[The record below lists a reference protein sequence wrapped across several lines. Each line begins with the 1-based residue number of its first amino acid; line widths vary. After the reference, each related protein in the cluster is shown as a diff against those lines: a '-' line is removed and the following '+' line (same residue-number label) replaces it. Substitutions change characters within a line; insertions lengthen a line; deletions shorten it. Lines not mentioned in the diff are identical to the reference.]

1 MAHSIVVMSRSSAEE
16 TPIPDEWRKASE
28 EPPTFDDSSRVAM
41 MTVRAK
47 CAATGDLTT
56 LRVPKGTPMHKIFE
70 VRTSESKML
79 STSSSVVIAR
89 RGVREELWLSL
100 SYCYWIFKEYAKARG
115 HEDSQKLLFKVPD
128 DAGAASDR
136 LIDPHALVE
145 VFKAQATSERLTEIN
160 CDPNDGQKKELDC
173 ICC

>member
-1 MAHSIVVMSRSSAEE
+1 MCLSRSELVDPITSHDDAHILAIVVMSRSSAEE

-28 EPPTFDDSSRVAM
+28 EPPTSDDSSQVAM

-47 CAATGDLTT
+47 CAATGDMTT

-89 RGVREELWLSL
+89 
-100 SYCYWIFKEYAKARG
+100 
-115 HEDSQKLLFKVPD
+115 
-128 DAGAASDR
+128 
-136 LIDPHALVE
+136 
-145 VFKAQATSERLTEIN
+145 
-160 CDPNDGQKKELDC
+160 
-173 ICC
+173 